1 MLEKNIL
8 FLFITIEEQNEMQV
22 NTLAKLAKN

>member
-8 FLFITIEEQNEMQV
+8 FLFITKEEQNEMQV